1 MNLLAHR
8 DPGVSRRAGLG
19 VGGGGGGDRLIGC
32 AAAIAV
38 GVASGLAC
46 VSVRLFYRLLQ
57 WIFVGSAGMLSQ
69 AAAGLS
75 PERRVLTPMLGAGC
89 ATLVLWAVR
98 RWGGGGPFV
107 EYVEAVR
114 FEEGRIPFRST
125 LWRTLSSAFSVATG
139 AAIGREGSMIQFAT
153 AVSSWVGERAPLG
166 RVPLARMVAYGA
178 AAAVAAAYQAPLA
191 AVFFATEIVL
201 GRWDWEELPPLLL
214 ASTAGW
220 LVSCGLLGGGPLFA
234 AGAGQLLS
242 WQALWALPLALL
254 LGALGPVYQ
263 ALLRS
268 LRFAGRW
275 PLALLWGGLVVGGL
289 SLLQTEVWGNGDA
302 ALLHL
307 LHGSPALSG
316 VVVVLVLRL
325 VATSFCVG
333 TGTVGGVFTP
343 TVFVGG
349 ALGLAAGHLLQM
361 GHPVV
366 LAIVGMSAL
375 LGAVTRAPL
384 MAALMAV
391 ELTGRWE
398 LLVVL
403 LPLNLIADRLAQ
415 RISPHSLYAIAT
427 PTPMEELAVS

>member
-1 MNLLAHR
+1 MTLLARR
-8 DPGVSRRAGLG
+8 DRGVGVGVGLG
-19 VGGGGGGDRLIGC
+19 VGLGDRLMAGLG
-32 AAAIAV
+32 AIAV
-38 GVASGLAC
+38 GLASGLAC
-46 VSVRLFYRLLQ
+46 VGVRLLYRLLQ
-57 WIFVGSAGMLSQ
+57 WIFVGSAGLLSQ

-75 PERRVLTPMLGAGC
+75 PERRMLTPMLGAAC

-98 RWGGGGPFV
+98 RWGGGKDFV

-114 FEEGRIPFRST
+114 FEEGRIPFAST

-153 AVSSWVGERAPLG
+153 AVSSWVGARAPFG
-166 RVPLARMVAYGA
+166 RVPLARQVAYGA

-191 AVFFATEIVL
+191 GVFFATEIVL
-201 GRWDWEELPPLLL
+201 GRWDWEELPQLLL

-220 LVSCGLLGGGPLFA
+220 LVSCTLLGGGPLFA
-234 AGAGQLLS
+234 VSGGHLLS
-242 WQALWALPLALL
+242 WQALWALPLALA

-263 ALLRS
+263 AMLRS

-275 PLALLWGGLVVGGL
+275 PLALVWGGLVVGGL
-289 SLLQTEVWGNGDA
+289 GLLHTEVWGNGDA

-307 LHGSPALSG
+307 LQGSPALSG
-316 VVVVLVLRL
+316 VVAVLALRL
-325 VATSFCVG
+325 LATSFCVG

-343 TVFVGG
+343 TVFAGA
-349 ALGLAAGHLLQM
+349 ALGLVAGNLLQI
-361 GHPVV
+361 GHPVL
-366 LAIVGMSAL
+366 LAIVGMSVL

-384 MAALMAV
+384 MASVMAV

-398 LLVVL
+398 LLVLL
-403 LPLNLIADRLAQ
+403 LPLNLVADRLAR

-427 PTPMEELAVS
+427 PTPMEEVALS